1 MTQAETLDF
10 GDLQPYLPHALV
22 TSTYAHNLRLQAR
35 GCDGVRV
42 TRRARGCV
50 GYTHTHTMLTN
61 HAYQMLQAEAM
72 GISDQRDSHDSMTGA

>member
-35 GCDGVRV
+35 GCVGVRV
-42 TRRARGCV
+42 TLRGRGCV
-50 GYTHTHTMLTN
+50 GVRQGLHLGLPYH
-61 HAYQMLQAEAM
+61 MLQAEAM

>member
-35 GCDGVRV
+35 GCVGVRV
-42 TRRARGCV
+42 TLRGRGCV
-50 GYTHTHTMLTN
+50 GVRVTLRA
-61 HAYQMLQAEAM
+61 AYHMLQAEAM

>member
-1 MTQAETLDF
+1 MTQAEALDF

-35 GCDGVRV
+35 GCVGVRV
-42 TRRARGCV
+42 TLRGRGCV
-50 GYTHTHTMLTN
+50 GVRVTLRA
-61 HAYQMLQAEAM
+61 AYHMLQAEAM